1 MKVDFSKLLV
11 QLGFEGE
18 PILVDIRK
26 ELGNGIRRSTAD
38 IGLDEVAKQIYFSK
52 GEIEIPDEY
61 VDSILD
67 VSRGFIVP
75 IQEAIKI
82 KLKK

>member
-11 QLGFEGE
+11 QFGFEDE
-18 PILVDIRK
+18 TVLVDIRK
-26 ELGNGIRRSTAD
+26 ELGNAIRRSTAD
-38 IGLDEVAKQIYFSK
+38 IGLDEVARQIYFSN
-52 GEIEIPDEY
+52 GEIDIPNEY
-61 VDSILD
+61 IDSILD

-75 IQEAIKI
+75 IQESIKS